1 MRTVA
6 ALVAAAFVALVAAL
20 IVGEYGVAGWV
31 ALMVGTVAGLVTGE
45 IAASVARSKD
55 WSIALMAGVLAGGGV
70 LWGAYLDSG
79 RGVAPL
85 GWEAIAAPLIAFA
98 VTVLSVRTYKFA
110 QPNSA
115 EAAEGQEPSEGTAG
129 EGPSERLGDN

>member
-6 ALVAAAFVALVAAL
+6 ALVAAALVALVAAL

-31 ALMVGTVAGLVTGE
+31 ALMVGSVAGLVTGE
-45 IAASVARSKD
+45 IAASIARSKA
-55 WSIALMAGVLAGGGV
+55 WSVGLASGALAGAGV

-85 GWEAIAAPLIAFA
+85 GWEAAVTPVIAFI
-98 VTVLSVRTYKFA
+98 VTVASVRTYKFSS
-110 QPNSA
+110 PNAA
-115 EAAEGQEPSEGTAG
+115 EAVEGEKA
-129 EGPSERLGDN
+129 SERLGDN

>member
-6 ALVAAAFVALVAAL
+6 ALVAAAFVSLVAAL

-31 ALMVGTVAGLVTGE
+31 ALMVGAVAGLVTGE
-45 IAASVARSKD
+45 IAASVARSRD
-55 WSIALMAGVLAGGGV
+55 WSIGLVAGALAGAGV

-85 GWEAIAAPLIAFA
+85 GWEAIAAPAIAFV
-98 VTVLSVRTYKFA
+98 VTVLSVRTYKLA
-110 QPNSA
+110 PPNAA
-115 EAAEGQEPSEGTAG
+115 EAIEG
-129 EGPSERLGDN
+129 EGPSERLGDD

>member
-6 ALVAAAFVALVAAL
+6 ALVAAALVALVAAL

-45 IAASVARSKD
+45 IAASVARSRA
-55 WSIALMAGVLAGGGV
+55 WSIGVASGALAAAGV

-85 GWEAIAAPLIAFA
+85 GWEAFVTPAIAFI
-98 VTVLSVRTYKFA
+98 VTVVSVRTYKFA
-110 QPNSA
+110 PPNAA
-115 EAAEGQEPSEGTAG
+115 EAIEGEEA
-129 EGPSERLGDN
+129 SERLGDN

>member
-6 ALVAAAFVALVAAL
+6 ALITAALVALVAAL

-45 IAASVARSKD
+45 ITASIARSRD
-55 WSIALMAGVLAGGGV
+55 WSIALASGVLAGVGV

-85 GWEAIAAPLIAFA
+85 GWEAWVAPLIAQA
-98 VTVLSVRTYKFA
+98 VTVLSVRTYKFSP
-110 QPNSA
+110 PNAA
-115 EAAEGQEPSEGTAG
+115 EAVEGEEA
-129 EGPSERLGDN
+129 SERLGDN

>member
-6 ALVAAAFVALVAAL
+6 ALVAAALVAAVAAL

-31 ALMVGTVAGLVTGE
+31 TLMVGTVTGLVTGE
-45 IAASVARSKD
+45 IAASVARSRS
-55 WSIALMAGVLAGGGV
+55 WLIALVSGALAGLGV

-85 GWEAIAAPLIAFA
+85 GWEAAAAPALALV

-110 QPNSA
+110 APNAA
-115 EAAEGQEPSEGTAG
+115 EAIEG
-129 EGPSERLGDN
+129 EGPSERLGDE